1 MTKQSR
7 DLDKALMQ
15 KSSIVDF
22 SRIKI
27 AMLKDQVSAA
37 EKVLQANEQSLLEIR
52 NQKRLVD
59 LKLTK
64 LQNMR
69 KTQQE
74 MLQKLL
80 NPAQSQMTAPTA
92 SKSPSP
98 PPQLPPSPPPPLLPA
113 ENQQPSRPPLAP
125 TPKPNTPIV
134 SSILN
139 KMTLGSVVANTVKSK
154 ETLKGSKAQSD
165 LTRPNLTTSKQTDK
179 KLQCLELKGHN
190 IQKLNICLN
199 ENIVVNA
206 KVVSSCSLIE
216 ADRKNDGKKIQLENK
231 NKLIELMD
239 NLSRDYPHIFSQS
252 FDQWSYEF
260 LDHVKPVSLCFE
272 KDLSDSC
279 SSLSSISIQ
288 NVLTSSNYCQFNQCS
303 DRHSNLTSIESNQI
317 HIIDNVENYESPLKV
332 FRGYRFSSHFS
343 QFSPFEEAYS
353 KTYCNSID
361 YRRPFCPFDL
371 HGSCKDSNCLY
382 QHSNKIT
389 MDNYQRTE
397 HFLSYCPQVL
407 ELSSDTPTQR
417 EAIKKLSN
425 KSNKIN
431 N

>member
-7 DLDKALMQ
+7 DLEKAQIQ
-15 KSSIVDF
+15 KSSIVEF
-22 SRIKI
+22 TRIKI
-27 AMLKDQVSAA
+27 AMLKEQLTAA
-37 EKVLQANEQSLLEIR
+37 EKILQANEQSLLDIR
-52 NQKRLVD
+52 NQKRIVD
-59 LKLTK
+59 QKLTK

-80 NPAQSQMTAPTA
+80 NPVQGQVTLTL
-92 SKSPSP
+92 SKTPSP
-98 PPQLPPSPPPPLLPA
+98 PPQPPPPPPPPPPIENPELPL
-113 ENQQPSRPPLAP
+113 PPIAP
-125 TPKPNTPIV
+125 TPKPKTPIV
-134 SSILN
+134 NAIMN
-139 KMTLGSVVANTVKSK
+139 KMTLGSVVASTVKSK
-154 ETLKGSKAQSD
+154 EASKGSQVQSD

-179 KLQCLELKGHN
+179 NLQSLEPKGQN
-190 IQKLNICLN
+190 LQNLNIRLN

-206 KVVSSCSLIE
+206 KVVSSSSLKEIGQ
-216 ADRKNDGKKIQLENK
+216 KNDEKKAQLENK
-231 NKLIELMD
+231 HKLIELMD
-239 NLSRDYPHIFSQS
+239 HLSRDYPHIFSQS

-260 LDHVKPVSLCFE
+260 LSHVAPVSLCFE
-272 KDLSDSC
+272 NDLSDLGNKS
-279 SSLSSISIQ
+279 SSISIQ

-303 DRHSNLTSIESNQI
+303 NTHSNFISESNQI
-317 HIIDNVENYESPLKV
+317 HILENVENYESPLKV

-343 QFSPFEEAYS
+343 QFSPFEDAYS

-397 HFLSYCPQVL
+397 HFLSYCPQLL

-425 KSNKIN
+425 KLLN
-431 N
+431 